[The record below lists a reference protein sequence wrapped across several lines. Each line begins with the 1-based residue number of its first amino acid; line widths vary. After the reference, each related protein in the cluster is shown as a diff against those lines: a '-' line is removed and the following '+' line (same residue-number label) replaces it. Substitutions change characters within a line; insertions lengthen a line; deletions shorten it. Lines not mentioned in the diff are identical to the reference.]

1 MNYKNLKNVI
11 FRLVLI
17 VPFLLA
23 FDKPMYIYDDGSVE
37 KGWMFFVFGWLSLF
51 DGNFAWFANIP
62 FLIAFVML
70 NRQSIFVVLSA
81 AAAFFL
87 GLTIFDYHNMG
98 SIDSNKSE
106 HLIIGLAAYLWFS
119 TILMVFLISVINFL
133 HIRKFNN
140 MNYHG
145 SP

>member
-1 MNYKNLKNVI
+1 MNYKKFKNLI
-11 FRLVLI
+11 FRLILI
-17 VPFLLA
+17 VPFLFA

-37 KGWMFFVFGWLSLF
+37 KGWMFFVFGWFSLF

-70 NRQSIFVVLSA
+70 NRQSIFTVLSA
-81 AAAFFL
+81 TASFFL
-87 GLTIFDYHNMG
+87 GLTIFDYDNMG
-98 SIDSNKSE
+98 SIDSSKSA

-133 HIRKFNN
+133 RMLKINN
-140 MNYHG
+140 VNNHD